1 MHYLHNNALVTI
13 SSIVLLL
20 GSYQSSTSYE
30 LFEYL
35 RLVAYNEL
43 VENSYAYLVLEY
55 SRVLD

>member
-55 SRVLD
+55 SRL